1 MRASPVCL
9 DGEWRCSRAGA
20 GLTALRERQEGV
32 LGVRMRLEA
41 MAMQVPEVA
50 GHPNRIPF
58 EGVLTT
64 VDEPSTRP
72 PSGAKGH
79 RVMLTAKA
87 AREALPSLLGMAVG
101 FTPGYDGHDVR
112 RKCGLITEADV
123 VGRELRVA
131 GYVYGRDFPEVV
143 KQLET
148 GRPGSM
154 GMSYELAD
162 AQVEDMLAQV
172 WTVTR
177 AVFTGAAVLL
187 REKAAYGGTAFR
199 LQRGRCRTGSLAAAA
214 LPKLGAMVAGFGN
227 NASGGNCGTQ
237 KGYGALWT

>member
-1 MRASPVCL
+1 M
-9 DGEWRCSRAGA
+9 
-20 GLTALRERQEGV
+20 Q
-32 LGVRMRLEA
+32 LEA

-79 RVMLTAKA
+79 RVVLTSKA
-87 AREALPSLLGMAVG
+87 AKDALPSLLGMAVG
-101 FTPGYDGHDVR
+101 FTPAYDGHDVR
-112 RKCGLITEADV
+112 RKCGLITEANV

-143 KQLET
+143 KRLET
-148 GRPGSM
+148 GAPGAM

-162 AQVEDMLAQV
+162 AQVEDMLADV
-172 WTVTR
+172 WRVTR
-177 AVFTGAAVLL
+177 AMFTGAAVLL
-187 REKAAYGGTAFR
+187 RDKAAYRATSFR
-199 LQRGRCRTGSLAAAA
+199 LLRNSCSTAGLMAASLENRPGLQHGWRQTKQEAQWGQR
-214 LPKLGAMVAGFGN
+214 
-227 NASGGNCGTQ
+227 
-237 KGYGALWT
+237 

>member
-1 MRASPVCL
+1 
-9 DGEWRCSRAGA
+9 
-20 GLTALRERQEGV
+20 
-32 LGVRMRLEA
+32 MRLEA
-41 MAMQVPEVA
+41 MAMRVPDVA

-79 RVMLTAKA
+79 RVVLTAKA
-87 AREALPSLLGMAVG
+87 AREALPSLLGMAIG

-123 VGRELRVA
+123 IGRELRVS

-143 KQLET
+143 KQVEVST
-148 GRPGSM
+148 PGSM

-162 AQVEDMLAQV
+162 AQIEDMLADV

-177 AVFTGAAVLL
+177 AMFTGAAVLL
-187 REKAAYGGTAFR
+187 RDKAAYRGTSFR
-199 LQRGRCRTGSLAAAA
+199 LQRNRCRTAGL
-214 LPKLGAMVAGFGN
+214 VAGVETGRDGLP
-227 NASGGNCGTQ
+227 AGVRDALSLGQ
-237 KGYGALWT
+237 KGYGAIWSQG